1 MRFARSVFRLK
12 AGALQKRVPLAAG
25 NEKFPSKNSGLR
37 GGTKKEL
44 ADREIAIFRPRNSG
58 PNAPSFCKIINEVV
72 PALPTGHTSNPVGS
86 REKKSDALLGIGS
99 INSELP

>member
-1 MRFARSVFRLK
+1 MRFAISVFRLESR
-12 AGALQKRVPLAAG
+12 ALPKRVPLAAD
-25 NEKFPSKNSGLR
+25 NEKFPAYNSGLSA
-37 GGTKKEL
+37 GVKNEV
-44 ADREIAIFRPRNSG
+44 ADSEIAISRPCNSE

-72 PALPTGHTSNPVGS
+72 PALPTGQTSNPVGS